1 MRNPVR
7 TRVRRRYH
15 TNDLTSAI
23 RGLVYVQ
30 MRKEITSV
38 RSVSQYQKLLL
49 NVANNEEFWTKVSTL
64 ISAAKSLDM
73 LETIY

>member
-1 MRNPVR
+1 
-7 TRVRRRYH
+7 
-15 TNDLTSAI
+15 
-23 RGLVYVQ
+23 